1 MSGENRGIVKAADT
15 SPSSKL
21 SAIEVKNIYVQ
32 NIEDEDTRPIKIAMN
47 KTVKD
52 LKKEI
57 EKLFNLSYTLDDCQ
71 IRYKNNGMNCFKII
85 FEEKENKTLFENQL
99 TSDSLVIFG
108 KESIL

>member
-52 LKKEI
+52 L
-57 EKLFNLSYTLDDCQ
+57 
-71 IRYKNNGMNCFKII
+71 
-85 FEEKENKTLFENQL
+85 
-99 TSDSLVIFG
+99 
-108 KESIL
+108 